1 MFWAASPSPSQ
12 ALAPQRSHTHRTGVG
27 AHPRRTRGKP
37 AFIPQAAGVGK
48 GKYSGILD
56 RTATNSRRPACLGSG
71 VAASRELAS
80 VSRQR
85 VRSQGPWASA
95 PFGTVTSGAEGRAV
109 GSDAQGFP
117 SRRVLQGRHR
127 TGAPTGWGGVVRRAA
142 ASSDPTAEYWPPVP
156 TSRRHGLT
164 PAASATW
171 GFPPARPDTEQGE
184 EGPRS
189 RRQTGLTPAT
199 GISVKASQTNAL
211 ASLGALPPSAL
222 CLLHEMTLS

>member
-71 VAASRELAS
+71 VAASRELAC

-117 SRRVLQGRHR
+117 SRRVLQGRHQ
-127 TGAPTGWGGVVRRAA
+127 TGAPTGWGGGIRRAA
-142 ASSDPTAEYWPPVP
+142 ASSDPTGRVSAACAHQQETRAHPSSVSNPGLSSRSPRDRTGRRRSEESAPDWPY
-156 TSRRHGLT
+156 TRDGDFH
-164 PAASATW
+164 
-171 GFPPARPDTEQGE
+171 
-184 EGPRS
+184 
-189 RRQTGLTPAT
+189 
-199 GISVKASQTNAL
+199 
-211 ASLGALPPSAL
+211 
-222 CLLHEMTLS
+222 

>member
-127 TGAPTGWGGVVRRAA
+127 TGAPTGWGGGSAEQQLPVTPRPSIGRLCPPAGDTGSPQQRQQPGAFLPLAQTQNRAKKVRGVGARLALH
-142 ASSDPTAEYWPPVP
+142 P
-156 TSRRHGLT
+156 RR
-164 PAASATW
+164 
-171 GFPPARPDTEQGE
+171 GFPLKQVRQMRWRHWGRCPRP
-184 EGPRS
+184 
-189 RRQTGLTPAT
+189 
-199 GISVKASQTNAL
+199 
-211 ASLGALPPSAL
+211 L
-222 CLLHEMTLS
+222 CACCTR

>member
-1 MFWAASPSPSQ
+1 MADPAGDTPGASGDQEHPGCQAAMFWAASPSPSQ

-71 VAASRELAS
+71 VAASRELAC

-109 GSDAQGFP
+109 GSDAQGTVAEVQRLWQVNTQP
-117 SRRVLQGRHR
+117 
-127 TGAPTGWGGVVRRAA
+127 
-142 ASSDPTAEYWPPVP
+142 AS
-156 TSRRHGLT
+156 GLT
-164 PAASATW
+164 TLWHLS
-171 GFPPARPDTEQGE
+171 QYQ
-184 EGPRS
+184 
-189 RRQTGLTPAT
+189 QTALWKRLSGLY
-199 GISVKASQTNAL
+199 Q
-211 ASLGALPPSAL
+211 
-222 CLLHEMTLS
+222 MLSK